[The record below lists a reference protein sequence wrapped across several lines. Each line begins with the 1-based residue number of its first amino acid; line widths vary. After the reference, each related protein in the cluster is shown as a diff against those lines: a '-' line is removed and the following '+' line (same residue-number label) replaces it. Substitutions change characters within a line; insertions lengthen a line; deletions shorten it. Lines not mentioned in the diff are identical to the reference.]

1 MTDADTPVQTYR
13 GSCHCGAFIYEV
25 EAPEIKS
32 AGDCNCSICYKRA
45 YLWLV
50 PKKPLNVVKDEGKL
64 FCGSCGTTVM
74 AKSEMFPAGVGIN
87 ARTIQGLDL
96 WSLEVKTSNG
106 DTYGT
111 PYAAPPF
118 SGDEPAPAGFEDGK
132 TYHGSCHCGAVTTAV
147 RVKGSLEDGTYD
159 GRLMECNCSFCRQA
173 CSPLFT
179 VFMSS
184 TNHAP
189 QQGYVW
195 IYPSSNQLA
204 IQGRDNVFYYKFGNH
219 IWRKLFC
226 KTCGVHIGSEVNPDQ
241 TEEEIA
247 ALPEMYQQFRINHV
261 NTQPLNLRIV
271 NGLDV
276 KSLKVIRGD
285 GWSKQDPQYVYP

>member
-1 MTDADTPVQTYR
+1 MTDAEPPIQTYR

-32 AGDCNCSICYKRA
+32 AGDCNCSICYKRG

-50 PKKPLNVVKDEGKL
+50 PKKPLTVVKDEGKL
-64 FCGSCGTTVM
+64 VSYSFASKMLDHQFCGSCGTTVM
-74 AKSEMFPAGVGIN
+74 AKSEMFPAGVGLN
-87 ARTIQGLDL
+87 VRTIQGLDF

-106 DTYGT
+106 NTYGT

-132 TYHGSCHCGAVTTAV
+132 TYHGSCHCGAVATAV

-159 GRLMECNCSFCRQA
+159 ERLMECNCSFCRQ
-173 CSPLFT
+173 
-179 VFMSS
+179 
-184 TNHAP
+184 
-189 QQGYVW
+189 GYVW
-195 IYPSSNQLA
+195 IYPSSSQLA
-204 IQGRDNVFYYKFGNH
+204 IQGRDNLFYYKFGNH

-226 KTCGVHIGSEVNPDQ
+226 KTCGVHIASEVNPDQ

-247 ALPEMYQQFRINHV
+247 ALPEMYQQFRATHF
-261 NTQPLNLRIV
+261 NTQPLNLRVV

-285 GWSKQDPQYVYP
+285 GWSKQIPQYVYP